1 MVESSVAEKAM
12 FFGAVGE
19 QISLDRCAR
28 KFILN
33 GQHHPQG
40 ISLQPLLSE

>member
-12 FFGAVGE
+12 LFGAVGE

-33 GQHHPQG
+33 D
-40 ISLQPLLSE
+40 SEV